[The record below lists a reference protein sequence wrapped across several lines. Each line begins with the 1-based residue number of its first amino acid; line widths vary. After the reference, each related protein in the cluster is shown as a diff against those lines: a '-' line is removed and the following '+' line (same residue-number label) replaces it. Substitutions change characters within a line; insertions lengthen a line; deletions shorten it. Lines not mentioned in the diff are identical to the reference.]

1 MRSLHNEVQVAAEHS
16 AVLSHGQGRLGYFFT
31 LLRSAAVGTYQANCF
46 GIAKGAAYSA
56 LLSFFPVL
64 TTLATLLVQARANE
78 VARTIA
84 GFLYDA
90 VPPGTEEVVRRLF
103 VVHGSRPTSLL
114 VGAVL
119 IAAWAGSGVVL
130 SLMEGFRSIYHIP
143 SGRGFVRDRGMA
155 IFLVFTAIIPVWAAS
170 ALLVIGARS
179 EREIISWFGVS
190 RSEAELEGWVS
201 FVGQFLRYGVAFGTF
216 VLVTAMVYFF
226 GPNRT
231 QRFRQLFPGAALATV
246 LWFVATIAFGWWVR
260 HVANFNV
267 LYGSVGAG
275 LALLAWMYVL
285 AVITLF
291 GCEFNAVRERSGV

>member
-1 MRSLHNEVQVAAEHS
+1 MAAKRS
-16 AVLSHGQGRLGYFFT
+16 AVSIRTRGRLGYFFA

-64 TTLATLLVQARANE
+64 TTLATLLVQARAND
-78 VARTIA
+78 VARTIS
-84 GFLYDA
+84 GFLYDV

-103 VVHGSRPTSLL
+103 VVQGTRPKSLL
-114 VGAVL
+114 IGAVI

-143 SGRGFVRDRGMA
+143 SGRGFIRDRGMA
-155 IFLVFTAIIPVWAAS
+155 IFLVFTAIVPVWAAS

-179 EREIISWFGVS
+179 ERVMISWLGVS
-190 RSEAELEGWVS
+190 TSGVELKGWLS
-201 FVGQFLRYGVAFGTF
+201 FTGQLLRYGVAFGTF

-226 GPNRT
+226 GPNRK
-231 QRFRQLFPGAALATV
+231 QRFRHLFPGAALATV
-246 LWFVATIAFGWWVR
+246 LWFLATIVFGWWVR

-275 LALLAWMYVL
+275 LALLAWMYLL
-285 AVITLF
+285 AVIMLF
-291 GCEFNAVRERSGV
+291 GCEFNAVRERSRA